1 MCFNQREKCDKRS
14 KSTNGE
20 TSSNLHRFPNFV
32 YAEDIDIV
40 FANETWL
47 SNSVNSVEILHSEY
61 AIFRNDREGR
71 RGGGVISGI
80 RTGQFKTIRKIA
92 HNYDLEFILVQ
103 LTTMS
108 NCEILICSCYR
119 PPNAEK
125 NWMESFEKFLNDICT
140 RHSKIV
146 LAGDFNLPRACWN
159 SHENSKRANERT
171 LIRIL
176 DDYFLE
182 QINNFPTRGDNILD
196 LVITSIPNKVNV
208 CEMLRPSESEMSTD
222 HNAIIF
228 DLKTECIPLSRA
240 TRTVFDYGRADFDGL
255 RERLDQRI
263 SDDDD
268 INNEWSNWK
277 STFLAAVND
286 FVPVKRVKGRKSLP

>member
-1 MCFNQREKCDKRS
+1 MAVSRKFQAARKILIFVHIQLLCRALFDIKLKKTTRVINWKELYVWSDLIKVKIFTSGFKRQRKFKLRPFANSIKLILGLRLLLYALYSVILIKLSGDVEINPGPQSNTSQNLQRKKSLKCASINVRS
-14 KSTNGE
+14 LTSAVKSTNGE
-20 TSSNLHRFPNFV
+20 TSSNLHSFQNFV

-71 RGGGVISGI
+71 RGGGVMLGI
-80 RTGQFKTIRKIA
+80 RTGLFKTIRKIE

-125 NWMESFEKFLNDICT
+125 NWMESFEKFLNDVCT

-146 LAGDFNLPRACWN
+146 LAGDFNLPRV
-159 SHENSKRANERT
+159 
-171 LIRIL
+171 
-176 DDYFLE
+176 LE
-182 QINNFPTRGDNILD
+182 L
-196 LVITSIPNKVNV
+196 
-208 CEMLRPSESEMSTD
+208 E
-222 HNAIIF
+222 
-228 DLKTECIPLSRA
+228 
-240 TRTVFDYGRADFDGL
+240 
-255 RERLDQRI
+255 
-263 SDDDD
+263 
-268 INNEWSNWK
+268 
-277 STFLAAVND
+277 
-286 FVPVKRVKGRKSLP
+286 

>member
-1 MCFNQREKCDKRS
+1 M
-14 KSTNGE
+14 
-20 TSSNLHRFPNFV
+20 L
-32 YAEDIDIV
+32 
-40 FANETWL
+40 
-47 SNSVNSVEILHSEY
+47 
-61 AIFRNDREGR
+61 
-71 RGGGVISGI
+71 GI
-80 RTGQFKTIRKIA
+80 RTGLFKTIRKIE

-125 NWMESFEKFLNDICT
+125 NWMESFEKYLNDVCT

-171 LIRIL
+171 FIRIL

-255 RERLDQRI
+255 CERLQTLNLDQKI

-277 STFLAAVND
+277 NTFLAAVND
-286 FVPVKRVKGRKSLP
+286 FVPVKRVKGRKSLPWVNNTILYLIKKKNIL